1 MIDINGRHSAITQYI
16 TFEFAASASSHIFKS
31 SIFQLVM
38 SPSVDF
44 APKMEPFDGTNYT
57 LWKFKMKMFLMSKGL
72 WEAVDGSAPVTAT

>member
-1 MIDINGRHSAITQYI
+1 
-16 TFEFAASASSHIFKS
+16 
-31 SIFQLVM
+31 M

-72 WEAVDGSAPVTAT
+72 WEDVDGSAPVTAT